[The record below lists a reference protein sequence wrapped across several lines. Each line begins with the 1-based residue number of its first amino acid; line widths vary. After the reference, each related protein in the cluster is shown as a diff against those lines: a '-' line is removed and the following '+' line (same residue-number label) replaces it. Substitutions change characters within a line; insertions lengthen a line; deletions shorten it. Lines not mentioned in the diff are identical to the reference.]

1 MERLLPASSRGL
13 DVDSSASANTEDPM
27 KRIAARLTT
36 SVTLALGLGLA
47 TATAV
52 AAQKPAHGRASAHAP
67 NTNGASNQNRAKDVD
82 RFRGVAQ
89 KLGTT
94 PDALETEYLAARQ
107 ANPKLTHGQFVAANM
122 VAHNLSAKNPNITT
136 QAILDGLKSGKS
148 VGQTLQSLG
157 LSEKE
162 AKEAEATAKREG
174 KQAEHDAD
182 KAEKAAGQ

>member
-1 MERLLPASSRGL
+1 
-13 DVDSSASANTEDPM
+13 M
-27 KRIAARLTT
+27 KRTAARLTT

-52 AAQKPAHGRASAHAP
+52 AAQKPTHGHASAHTP
-67 NTNGASNQNRAKDVD
+67 NVNKPSNPDQDRAKDVD
-82 RFRGVAQ
+82 SFRGVAK

-94 PDALETEYLAARQ
+94 PDALETDYLAARQ
-107 ANPKLTHGQFVAANM
+107 ANPKLTHGQFVATNM
-122 VAHNLSAKNPNITT
+122 VAHNLSAKNPNVTT

-148 VGQTLQSLG
+148 IGQTLQSLG

-162 AKEAEATAKREG
+162 AKEAEASAKREA

-182 KAEKAAGQ
+182 KAEKTGGQ

>member
-1 MERLLPASSRGL
+1 
-13 DVDSSASANTEDPM
+13 M
-27 KRIAARLTT
+27 KRTAARLTT
-36 SVTLALGLGLA
+36 SVTLAFGLALA

-52 AAQKPAHGRASAHAP
+52 AAQKPTHGRVAAHAP
-67 NTNGASNQNRAKDVD
+67 NANRPSNPDQERAKDVD
-82 RFRGVAQ
+82 RFRGVAK

-148 VGQTLQSLG
+148 IGQTLQSLG

-162 AKEAEATAKREG
+162 AKEAEASAKREA
-174 KQAEHDAD
+174 KQAEREAD
-182 KAEKAAGQ
+182 EAQKASGK

>member
-1 MERLLPASSRGL
+1 
-13 DVDSSASANTEDPM
+13 M
-27 KRIAARLTT
+27 KRTTARLTT
-36 SVTLALGLGLA
+36 SVTLALGLALA

-52 AAQKPAHGRASAHAP
+52 AAQKPTHGHASTHAP
-67 NTNGASNQNRAKDVD
+67 NVNKPSNPDQGRAKDVD
-82 RFRGVAQ
+82 SFRGIAK

-94 PDALETEYLAARQ
+94 PDALETDYLAARQ

-148 VGQTLQSLG
+148 IGQTLQSLG
-157 LSEKE
+157 LSDKE
-162 AKEAEATAKREG
+162 AKEAEASAKREA

-182 KAEKAAGQ
+182 QAEKTGSQ

>member
-1 MERLLPASSRGL
+1 
-13 DVDSSASANTEDPM
+13 M
-27 KRIAARLTT
+27 KRTTARLTT
-36 SVTLALGLGLA
+36 SVTLALGLALA

-52 AAQKPAHGRASAHAP
+52 AAQKPTHGHASAHAP
-67 NTNGASNQNRAKDVD
+67 NVNKPSNPDQDRAKDVNS
-82 RFRGVAQ
+82 FRGVAK

-94 PDALETEYLAARQ
+94 PDALETDYLAARQ

-148 VGQTLQSLG
+148 IGQTVQSLG

-162 AKEAEATAKREG
+162 AKEAEASAKREA

-182 KAEKAAGQ
+182 KAEKTGGQ

>member
-1 MERLLPASSRGL
+1 
-13 DVDSSASANTEDPM
+13 M
-27 KRIAARLTT
+27 KRSTARLTT
-36 SVTLALGLGLA
+36 SVTLALGFALA

-52 AAQKPAHGRASAHAP
+52 AAQKPTHGHASAHAP
-67 NTNGASNQNRAKDVD
+67 NVNKPSNPDQDRAKDVD
-82 RFRGVAQ
+82 SFRGVAK

-94 PDALETEYLAARQ
+94 PDALETDYLASRQ

-148 VGQTLQSLG
+148 IGQTLQSLG

-162 AKEAEATAKREG
+162 AKEAEASAKREA

-182 KAEKAAGQ
+182 QAEKASGQ

>member
-1 MERLLPASSRGL
+1 
-13 DVDSSASANTEDPM
+13 M
-27 KRIAARLTT
+27 KRIAAILTT
-36 SVTLALGLGLA
+36 SVTLALGFALA
-47 TATAV
+47 AATPV
-52 AAQKPAHGRASAHAP
+52 AAQKPVHARAPTHAP
-67 NTNGASNQNRAKDVD
+67 NANGASNQNRAKDVD

-122 VAHNLSAKNPNITT
+122 VAQNLSAKNPNITT

-157 LSEKE
+157 LSGKE
-162 AKEAEATAKREG
+162 AKEAEATAKREA

-182 KAEKAAGQ
+182 KAEKAGGQ

>member
-1 MERLLPASSRGL
+1 
-13 DVDSSASANTEDPM
+13 M
-27 KRIAARLTT
+27 KRTAARLTT
-36 SVTLALGLGLA
+36 SVTLALALALA

-52 AAQKPAHGRASAHAP
+52 AAQKPAHGRAAAHAP
-67 NTNGASNQNRAKDVD
+67 NANPSSNPDQARAKDVD
-82 RFRGVAQ
+82 SFRGIAK

-162 AKEAEATAKREG
+162 AKEAEATAKREA

-182 KAEKAAGQ
+182 KAEKAGGQ

>member
-1 MERLLPASSRGL
+1 
-13 DVDSSASANTEDPM
+13 M
-27 KRIAARLTT
+27 KRATARLTT
-36 SVTLALGLGLA
+36 SVALALGLALA

-52 AAQKPAHGRASAHAP
+52 AAQKPTHGHASAHAP
-67 NTNGASNQNRAKDVD
+67 NVNRPSSPDQDRAKDVD
-82 RFRGVAQ
+82 SFRGVAK

-94 PDALETEYLAARQ
+94 PDALETDYLAARQ

-148 VGQTLQSLG
+148 IGQTLQSLG
-157 LSEKE
+157 LSETE
-162 AKEAEATAKREG
+162 AKEAEASAKREA

-182 KAEKAAGQ
+182 KAEKTGGQ

>member
-1 MERLLPASSRGL
+1 
-13 DVDSSASANTEDPM
+13 M
-27 KRIAARLTT
+27 KRTATRLTT
-36 SVTLALGLGLA
+36 SVTLTLGLALA

-52 AAQKPAHGRASAHAP
+52 AAQKPAHGHPSAHAP
-67 NTNGASNQNRAKDVD
+67 NANHPSNADQDRAKDHD
-82 RFRGVAQ
+82 RFRGVAK

-148 VGQTLQSLG
+148 IGQTLQSLG
-157 LSEKE
+157 LSEKD
-162 AKEAEATAKREG
+162 AKEAEASAKREA
-174 KQAEHDAD
+174 KQAELEKDE
-182 KAEKAAGQ
+182 AEKTGGQ

>member
-1 MERLLPASSRGL
+1 
-13 DVDSSASANTEDPM
+13 M
-27 KRIAARLTT
+27 KRTAARLTT
-36 SVTLALGLGLA
+36 SVTLALGLALA

-52 AAQKPAHGRASAHAP
+52 AAQKPAHGHASAHVP
-67 NTNGASNQNRAKDVD
+67 NANRASNPDQDRAKDVD
-82 RFRGVAQ
+82 RFRGVAK

-148 VGQTLQSLG
+148 IGQTLQSLG
-157 LSEKE
+157 LSAKE
-162 AKEAEATAKREG
+162 AKEAEASAKRDA
-174 KQAEHDAD
+174 KRAEQDAD
-182 KAEKAAGQ
+182 KAEKAGGQ

>member
-1 MERLLPASSRGL
+1 MRAF
-13 DVDSSASANTEDPM
+13 VDQLFD
-27 KRIAARLTT
+27 
-36 SVTLALGLGLA
+36 
-47 TATAV
+47 
-52 AAQKPAHGRASAHAP
+52 
-67 NTNGASNQNRAKDVD
+67 
-82 RFRGVAQ
+82 AQ

-162 AKEAEATAKREG
+162 AKKAEATAKREA

-182 KAEKAAGQ
+182 KAEKAGGQ

>member
-1 MERLLPASSRGL
+1 M
-13 DVDSSASANTEDPM
+13 DQD
-27 KRIAARLTT
+27 
-36 SVTLALGLGLA
+36 
-47 TATAV
+47 
-52 AAQKPAHGRASAHAP
+52 
-67 NTNGASNQNRAKDVD
+67 RAKDLD
-82 RFRGVAQ
+82 RFRGVAK

-107 ANPKLTHGQFVAANM
+107 TNPKLTHGQFVAANM

-148 VGQTLQSLG
+148 IGQTLQSLG

-162 AKEAEATAKREG
+162 AKEAEASAKREA

-182 KAEKAAGQ
+182 QAEKASGQ

>member
-1 MERLLPASSRGL
+1 
-13 DVDSSASANTEDPM
+13 M
-27 KRIAARLTT
+27 KRSTARLTT
-36 SVTLALGLGLA
+36 SVTLALGFALA

-52 AAQKPAHGRASAHAP
+52 AAQKPTHGHASAHAP
-67 NTNGASNQNRAKDVD
+67 NVSKPSNPDQDRAKDVD
-82 RFRGVAQ
+82 RFRGVAK

-148 VGQTLQSLG
+148 IGQTLQSLG

-162 AKEAEATAKREG
+162 AKEAEASAKREA

-182 KAEKAAGQ
+182 QAEKASGQ

>member
-1 MERLLPASSRGL
+1 
-13 DVDSSASANTEDPM
+13 M
-27 KRIAARLTT
+27 KRTAAGLTT
-36 SVTLALGLGLA
+36 SVTLALGLALA

-52 AAQKPAHGRASAHAP
+52 AAQKPAHGHASAHAP
-67 NTNGASNQNRAKDVD
+67 NANHPSDVERDRAKDLD
-82 RFRGVAQ
+82 RFRGVAK

-148 VGQTLQSLG
+148 IGQTLQSLG

-162 AKEAEATAKREG
+162 AKEAEASAKRG
-174 KQAEHDAD
+174 AKQAEHQKDE
-182 KAEKAAGQ
+182 AEKTGGQ

>member
-1 MERLLPASSRGL
+1 
-13 DVDSSASANTEDPM
+13 M
-27 KRIAARLTT
+27 KRTAARLTT

-52 AAQKPAHGRASAHAP
+52 AAQKPAHGHASAHVP
-67 NTNGASNQNRAKDVD
+67 NASRPSNPDQDRAKDVG
-82 RFRGVAQ
+82 RFRGVAK

-148 VGQTLQSLG
+148 IGQTLQSLG

-162 AKEAEATAKREG
+162 AKEAEASAKREA

-182 KAEKAAGQ
+182 QAEKASGQ

>member
-1 MERLLPASSRGL
+1 
-13 DVDSSASANTEDPM
+13 M
-27 KRIAARLTT
+27 KRTTARLTT
-36 SVTLALGLGLA
+36 SVTLALGLALA

-52 AAQKPAHGRASAHAP
+52 AAQKPTHGHASAHAP
-67 NTNGASNQNRAKDVD
+67 NVNKPSSPDQDRAKDVD
-82 RFRGVAQ
+82 SFRGVAK

-94 PDALETEYLAARQ
+94 PDALETDYLAARQ

-148 VGQTLQSLG
+148 IGQTLQSLG

-162 AKEAEATAKREG
+162 AKEAEASAQREA

-182 KAEKAAGQ
+182 KAEKTGGQ

>member
-1 MERLLPASSRGL
+1 
-13 DVDSSASANTEDPM
+13 M

-82 RFRGVAQ
+82 RFRGVAR

-94 PDALETEYLAARQ
+94 PDALETEYRAARQ
-107 ANPKLTHGQFVAANM
+107 ANPKPPHGQLFAATM
-122 VAHNLSAKNPNITT
+122 VTDNLSA
-136 QAILDGLKSGKS
+136 Q
-148 VGQTLQSLG
+148 
-157 LSEKE
+157 
-162 AKEAEATAKREG
+162 
-174 KQAEHDAD
+174 
-182 KAEKAAGQ
+182 